1 MDYRRIWPLKPKTC
15 IIIGS
20 ESINQPQDY
29 YGVGVAKLGVTGVY
43 PDSGIGPV
51 SVSISVPLAQ
61 HSLGFLIIRFLR
73 KDGRSNKKLNR
84 TTALVTEC
92 SESHVRYLK
101 LKIGVRNIR
110 QVFFLVKRGGS

>member
-29 YGVGVAKLGVTGVY
+29 YVAGVDKLGVARVHL
-43 PDSGIGPV
+43 DVGIGPV

-61 HSLGFLIIRFLR
+61 RALGFLVCCQ
-73 KDGRSNKKLNR
+73 S
-84 TTALVTEC
+84 TTTM
-92 SESHVRYLK
+92 
-101 LKIGVRNIR
+101 
-110 QVFFLVKRGGS
+110 